1 MSLSILLPGICTMLI
16 TGKTGGNQRKMGVQV
31 TLEDG
36 EKIDGEEF
44 VIGMAA
50 SELSYIE
57 EEEAL
62 KAWIIVCRTNFVKAV
77 GENKEV
83 NAKDLSL
90 DYISREE
97 LERNNGKKAWL
108 EINSRLE
115 EGSEETFGQVL
126 V

>member
-57 EEEAL
+57 EEE
-62 KAWIIVCRTNFVKAV
+62 V
-77 GENKEV
+77 
-83 NAKDLSL
+83 
-90 DYISREE
+90 
-97 LERNNGKKAWL
+97 
-108 EINSRLE
+108 
-115 EGSEETFGQVL
+115 
-126 V
+126 